1 MKIISPK
8 EHVQFLNSL
17 TSITSKLN
25 KDLIKLDKLKFLKI
39 YGHLR
44 PNTYE
49 INSKNYKDNY
59 NFYFAKKVRKY
70 SFRTKSLTLISK
82 PKIKFQ
88 NI

>member
-1 MKIISPK
+1 MVNEKIISPK

-59 NFYFAKKVRKY
+59 NFYFAKR
-70 SFRTKSLTLISK
+70 
-82 PKIKFQ
+82 
-88 NI
+88 